1 MRSDVVPS
9 NPPAAWY
16 PDPVDASQYRYWD
29 GQQWTEHR
37 APATTEQLQ
46 QPQPKVRGE
55 KWNTPE
61 TWAALGTAF
70 VLIPVTSRASRAAV
84 DAGASHWAVAAVTAA
99 IAVAAAVLLK
109 SGTGKARDGVLFG
122 LYLTFTLA
130 AIFATAKALDVWEG
144 WVMIAVVVPILT
156 VQWLRY
162 RHREESPA

>member
-1 MRSDVVPS
+1 MRSDVVTS
-9 NPPAAWY
+9 NSPAAWY

-37 APATTEQLQ
+37 APAPTEQSP
-46 QPQPKVRGE
+46 QPQPTGE

-70 VLIPVTSRASRAAV
+70 VLIPVTSRASHAAV
-84 DAGASHWAVAAVTAA
+84 DDGASHWAVAAVAAA
-99 IAVAAAVLLK
+99 IAVAAVVLLK

-122 LYLTFTLA
+122 LYLTFTFA
-130 AIFATAKALDVWEG
+130 AVFATAKALDVWEG

-162 RHREESPA
+162 RRREKSPA